1 MSDRDKVISRLQII
15 RTWAEVGKNYNGIQG
30 EDCLRDV
37 VNWIDDALVLLKEQ
51 EPRVLTLD
59 EVLSS
64 PDTMIWVD
72 EIWNDENSA
81 EQYALIENFTYENCY
96 VILRFF
102 DGSSSEESTHYYNE
116 KWRCWSARP
125 TDEQREAV
133 PWTE

>member
-1 MSDRDKVISRLQII
+1 MAKAMSDRKNLISDFEHAVRKAD
-15 RTWAEVGKNYNGIQG
+15 AEGWDFVDLTT
-30 EDCLRDV
+30 EDGFEILDM
-37 VNWIDDALVLLKEQ
+37 LKAQ
-51 EPRVLTLD
+51 EPRVLTLE

-125 TDEQREAV
+125 TDEQREAI

>member
-1 MSDRDKVISRLQII
+1 MTNQRAII
-15 RTWAEVGKNYNGIQG
+15 LLSQMYLPNFDDEEK
-30 EDCLRDV
+30 
-37 VNWIDDALVLLKEQ
+37 DALTKAIEALTEQ
-51 EPRVLTLD
+51 EPRVLTLE

-116 KWRCWSARP
+116 KWRCWTSRP
-125 TDEQREAV
+125 TKEQREAT
-133 PWTE
+133 PWKE

>member
-1 MSDRDKVISRLQII
+1 MSDRKNLISDFEYAVRKAD
-15 RTWAEVGKNYNGIQG
+15 AEGWDFVDLTT
-30 EDCLRDV
+30 EDGFEILDM
-37 VNWIDDALVLLKEQ
+37 LKAQ
-51 EPRVLTLD
+51 EPRVLTLE

-116 KWRCWSARP
+116 KWRCWTSRP
-125 TDEQREAV
+125 TKEQREAT
-133 PWTE
+133 PWKE

>member
-1 MSDRDKVISRLQII
+1 MTNQRAII
-15 RTWAEVGKNYNGIQG
+15 LLSQMYLPNFDDEEK
-30 EDCLRDV
+30 
-37 VNWIDDALVLLKEQ
+37 DALTKAIEALTEQ

-72 EIWNDENSA
+72 EIWNDENTA

-133 PWTE
+133 PWES